1 MLNKYLL
8 NWIKRVRN
16 RLWNFQTLKICRFR
30 SILKLSERR
39 LTVNILEEGLKSCAQ
54 GGRGNGARKRAPSQK
69 FWGLL
74 DFPLRG
80 TAPGRRDCSAAPPG
94 IRLPHRCFL
103 LSKIGLRLPPKLLKD
118 THKSWVAY
126 GPLLSSKEKTTKRE
140 TDNKNITQDEILGLG
155 GSRAP
160 FFRAARV

>member
-1 MLNKYLL
+1 M
-8 NWIKRVRN
+8 
-16 RLWNFQTLKICRFR
+16 
-30 SILKLSERR
+30 SERR

>member
-1 MLNKYLL
+1 MGPGS
-8 NWIKRVRN
+8 VRL
-16 RLWNFQTLKICRFR
+16 RR
-30 SILKLSERR
+30 SFGGC
-39 LTVNILEEGLKSCAQ
+39 LTSPCEELHLGGEIAQ
-54 GGRGNGARKRAPSQK
+54 
-69 FWGLL
+69 
-74 DFPLRG
+74 PLR
-80 TAPGRRDCSAAPPG
+80 RD

-103 LSKIGLRLPPKLLKD
+103 LSKIGLRLSPKLLKD

-126 GPLLSSKEKTTKRE
+126 GPLLSSKEKITKRE